1 MKLVRPLVVVP
12 GVYQLRAIGA
22 RVTAFFSDQGVVMV
36 DAGGRGSLRLIAAG
50 LRALDSS
57 LDQVRLIALTHYHPD
72 HAGDLGNLV
81 KATSAKVAVHHQEA
95 GILNGEDRV
104 PSPFH
109 NSILAR
115 ATQPFLPLFYGRPVQ
130 VDYSLNDGDIQL
142 VHTPGHTPG
151 SMCLY
156 IASKKLLIVGDA
168 LEYRSQKLGPPAKS
182 VTQDS
187 MQARESLK
195 RLLAL
200 DFDIICFSPHF
211 PFRLKAKLE
220 RRQIC
225 GFNSNFSSDIGAQS
239 L

>member
-1 MKLVRPLVVVP
+1 MKLVSPLEVVP

-22 RVTAFFSDQGVVMV
+22 KVTALFSDQGVVIV

-81 KATSAKVAVHHQEA
+81 EATSAKVAVHHQEA
-95 GILNGEDRV
+95 GILNGEDRA

-115 ATQPFLPLFYGRPVQ
+115 ATQPFLPLLYGRPVQ
-130 VDYSLNDGDIQL
+130 VDYSLNDGDTLPLADDIQL

-156 IASKKLLIVGDA
+156 VASKRLLIVGDA

-182 VTQDS
+182 VTQDP

-200 DFDIICFSPHF
+200 DFDIICFSHF
-211 PFRLKAKLE
+211 PPLRRDARDTLRRLVE
-220 RRQIC
+220 
-225 GFNSNFSSDIGAQS
+225 SFST
-239 L
+239 